1 MTRSPRDKGSVLDVA
16 SGAQFMHDFNSK
28 STVSPVD
35 CSDSSVCPSL
45 GRGDPC
51 SKSTSPIDSL
61 CDFPLTISVE
71 KLTARGKRSPLAQ
84 VRTSQPLAT
93 QGLEACTSKLFRRS
107 AAASLVALSSRL
119 SDGPRKWIADTGASL
134 DIAPSHAFS
143 ERLLKQMR
151 PATNPIKLETVNGTV
166 TIDESLLFTFRR
178 SADRS
183 KLQ

>member
-1 MTRSPRDKGSVLDVA
+1 MTRSPRDKGSVPDVA
-16 SGAQFMHDFNSK
+16 SGAQFMHVLNSK
-28 STVSPVD
+28 STVPPVD
-35 CSDSSVCPSL
+35 CSDSSVCLPS

-51 SKSTSPIDSL
+51 SNFTSPLNNSS
-61 CDFPLTISVE
+61 DFPSTTSVE
-71 KLTARGKRSPLAQ
+71 KLTARGKRSPPAQ

-107 AAASLVALSSRL
+107 VAASLVALSSRL

-143 ERLLKQMR
+143 ECLLKQMR

-166 TIDESLLFTFRR
+166 TVDRR